1 MELTEGEL
9 DVGVLVGRADRCHD
23 RGLQAVLD
31 TNISRG
37 HVLLLRQHGG
47 FEAFDLCSTQGT
59 YAGGKRVK
67 RIALSDEGTT
77 LRMATEKPVTLVW
90 ERGG

>member
-1 MELTEGEL
+1 
-9 DVGVLVGRADRCHD
+9 VLVGRSDRCHD

-37 HVLLLRQHGG
+37 HLLLLRQHGG

-59 YAGGKRVK
+59 YAGGKRV
-67 RIALSDEGTT
+67 RRLT
-77 LRMATEKPVTLVW
+77 LPDDGATLTLASKHSVTLTW
-90 ERGG
+90 ERIS